1 VVARI
6 SCLRTPLRLCVIC
19 RVRDLEVRQV
29 VSSVRGV
36 VFGPRYLGVP
46 LEFFGVFSGVS
57 SGSGSGVAAL
67 DSGDVLDGGV
77 DEVGL
82 DSSAGAAGVH
92 RPCIL
97 HGLAGAAAACR
108 GCCSFPVLLGPRV
121 CSVLSSFPFDLTS
134 LGDRP
139 AGGPAP

>member
-36 VFGPRYLGVP
+36 VFGPRYLWVP

-57 SGSGSGVAAL
+57 SGSDSGVAAL
-67 DSGDVLDGGV
+67 DSGGVLDGCV

-82 DSSAGAAGVH
+82 GGSAGAAGVH
-92 RPCIL
+92 RPRIL

-121 CSVLSSFPFDLTS
+121 CSVSSSFPFDLTS